1 MKLFF
6 FLFNL
11 LVVIFILE
19 VIVIRI
25 DILILKEVLKKI
37 LRVRLKIGEEF
48 EYQLGDFVLVYCQNE
63 EKEVEMLLKRLNVLD
78 KVDIIC

>member
-25 DILILKEVLKKI
+25 DILILREVLKKI
-37 LRVRLKIGEEF
+37 LSFRLKIGEEF

>member
-11 LVVIFILE
+11 LVVIIILE

-25 DILILKEVLKKI
+25 DILILKEVMKKI
-37 LRVRLKIGEEF
+37 LRFILKIGEEF
-48 EYQLGDFVLVYCQNE
+48 EY
-63 EKEVEMLLKRLNVLD
+63 
-78 KVDIIC
+78 

>member
-11 LVVIFILE
+11 LVVIIILE

-37 LRVRLKIGEEF
+37 LRFRLKIGEEF
-48 EYQLGDFVLVYCQNE
+48 EY
-63 EKEVEMLLKRLNVLD
+63 
-78 KVDIIC
+78 

>member
-11 LVVIFILE
+11 LVVIIILE

-37 LRVRLKIGEEF
+37 LRFRLKIGEEF

>member
-11 LVVIFILE
+11 LVVIIILE
-19 VIVIRI
+19 VIVIWI

-37 LRVRLKIGEEF
+37 LRFRLKIGEEF
-48 EYQLGDFVLVYCQNE
+48 EY
-63 EKEVEMLLKRLNVLD
+63 
-78 KVDIIC
+78 

>member
-11 LVVIFILE
+11 LVVIIILE

-37 LRVRLKIGEEF
+37 LSFRLKIGEEF
-48 EYQLGDFVLVYCQNE
+48 EY
-63 EKEVEMLLKRLNVLD
+63 
-78 KVDIIC
+78 

>member
-11 LVVIFILE
+11 LVVIIILE

-37 LRVRLKIGEEF
+37 LRFRLKIGEEF
-48 EYQLGDFVLVYCQNE
+48 DY
-63 EKEVEMLLKRLNVLD
+63 
-78 KVDIIC
+78 

>member
-11 LVVIFILE
+11 LVVIIILE

>member
-11 LVVIFILE
+11 LVVIIILE
-19 VIVIRI
+19 VIVIRK

-37 LRVRLKIGEEF
+37 LRFRLKIGEEF

>member
-11 LVVIFILE
+11 LVVIIILE
-19 VIVIRI
+19 VIVFRI

-37 LRVRLKIGEEF
+37 LRFRLKIGEEF
-48 EYQLGDFVLVYCQNE
+48 EY
-63 EKEVEMLLKRLNVLD
+63 
-78 KVDIIC
+78 

>member
-11 LVVIFILE
+11 LVVIIILE

-37 LRVRLKIGEEF
+37 LRFRLKIGEEF
-48 EYQLGDFVLVYCQNE
+48 EYKLGDFVLVYC
-63 EKEVEMLLKRLNVLD
+63 
-78 KVDIIC
+78 